1 MTGKTSAPFSHV
13 HIVGTGLLGTSA
25 GLALR
30 ERGVTVTLEDAS
42 PSSLALAEDYG
53 AGVRRGSGDPEPE
66 LVMVATH

>member
-53 AGVRRGSGDPEPE
+53 QSWLWWPP
-66 LVMVATH
+66 LPMLSLMW

>member
-42 PSSLALAEDYG
+42 P
-53 AGVRRGSGDPEPE
+53 
-66 LVMVATH
+66 